1 MPTGSA
7 PEHVGLLESL
17 IKWATPFFTFVLGFL
32 VSRFTMSKKERKDH
46 EAKLVETANKLTA
59 EQARSFQEF
68 TTAFHRYINKQDAAG
83 LDDFFEIATKGE
95 LYFDHMRQTCDAVL
109 ANNVDKTAV
118 TNSIYPKVKDAVER
132 TLPDFYSTLQEVA
145 QREGIQ
151 YSGELKRENYES
163 IYLVYEKLSPSIT
176 TKQ

>member
-1 MPTGSA
+1 MPAGSA
-7 PEHVGLLESL
+7 PEHVSQFDSLL
-17 IKWATPFFTFVLGFL
+17 KWATPFFTFVLGFL

-59 EQARSFQEF
+59 EQARSYQEF
-68 TTAFHRYINKQDAAG
+68 IKAFHRYANNKEG
-83 LDDFFEIATKGE
+83 STLDDFFEIATKGE

-118 TNSIYPKVKDAVER
+118 TNSIYPKVKDAIER
-132 TLPDFYSTLQEVA
+132 TLPDFYSTLHEVA

-151 YSGELKRENYES
+151 YKGELKRENYQS
-163 IYLVYEKLSPSIT
+163 IYLVYEKHSLG
-176 TKQ
+176 